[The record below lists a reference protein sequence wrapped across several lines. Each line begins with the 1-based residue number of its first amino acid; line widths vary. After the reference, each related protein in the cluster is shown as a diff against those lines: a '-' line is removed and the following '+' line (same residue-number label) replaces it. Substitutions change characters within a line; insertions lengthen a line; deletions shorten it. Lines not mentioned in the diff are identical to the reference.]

1 MCTGDRKM
9 PKSILLTGSTGFVG
23 TNLVKSLT
31 LKSDYIV
38 KSAVRHAV
46 NKDDGLLFEV
56 GDINASTDFE
66 LPLKNTTVVVH
77 CAARAHVMD
86 DKEAEPLTLYREV
99 NTAGT
104 VNLAKQAID
113 SGVKRFIFISSI
125 KVNGEGTL
133 VGCPFKTEDNHAPE
147 DDYGLSKSEAEK
159 QLVAL
164 AKDSSMEVVI
174 IRPTI
179 VYGPGVKANFAS
191 LMRLVSKGIPL
202 PFGSITQ
209 NKRSLVS
216 INNLVDLI
224 VTCIDHPKAANQVF
238 LVSDDHDVS
247 TAEMVRELAIA
258 LDKPTWQLPVPIW
271 CYKLF
276 GKLFGKSDIVD
287 RLTGTLQ
294 VDISH
299 TKETLGWKPPQ
310 TLQEG
315 FKQTAQA
322 FLQANNR

>member
-77 CAARAHVMD
+77 CAARAHVMA

>member
-287 RLTGTLQ
+287 RLTGSLQ

-299 TKETLGWKPPQ
+299 TKETLGWKPSQ

>member
-1 MCTGDRKM
+1 MILITGSNGFLGSHIVERIKGK
-9 PKSILLTGSTGFVG
+9 PLILLDRG
-23 TNLVKSLT
+23 T
-31 LKSDYIV
+31 
-38 KSAVRHAV
+38 V
-46 NKDDGLLFEV
+46 NKHPMCPFFQCE
-56 GDINASTDFE
+56 INSYHDYMKALQGCQTII
-66 LPLKNTTVVVH
+66 H
-77 CAARAHVMD
+77 CAARVHIMD
-86 DKEAEPLTLYREV
+86 DNEADPLTLYREV
-99 NTAGT
+99 NTTGT

-133 VGCPFKTEDNHAPE
+133 VGSPFKTEDNHAPE

-164 AKDSSMEVVI
+164 AKDSGMEVVI

-191 LMRLVSKGIPL
+191 LMNLVSKGIPL